1 MDWCIVHMLHSGI
14 SILSQ
19 QLVLV
24 VWSWSFQI
32 GIEILVLALRVVLDV
47 ISKLVVDV
55 SDMAIRA
62 LALVA

>member
-1 MDWCIVHMLHSGI
+1 MLHSGI

-47 ISKLVVDV
+47 VSKLVVDV